1 MGAISPGRSASEMSW
16 MMGGPPYPAVSPSVL
31 STISGTVSGT
41 IAGGSR
47 MALAH
52 PEIGVDHPGVVTQAG
67 KRPVGDD
74 LAEIHHHHLMAGLLD
89 EREVV
94 LDHDDGA
101 PLRRELPDRLAD
113 PRAEHRLDASHP
125 LLPAEPPSAPA
136 REPRAIHIPP
146 MSAPPP
152 PLPVGL

>member
-74 LAEIHHHHLMAGLLD
+74 LAEIHPHHLMAGLLD

-113 PRAEHRLDASHP
+113 PRAEHRVDASHRLVP
-125 LLPAEPPSAPA
+125 GDHPGAGGGDAGGIGQPPPA
-136 REPRAIHIPP
+136 
-146 MSAPPP
+146 APPP
-152 PLPVGL
+152 PPPVVL